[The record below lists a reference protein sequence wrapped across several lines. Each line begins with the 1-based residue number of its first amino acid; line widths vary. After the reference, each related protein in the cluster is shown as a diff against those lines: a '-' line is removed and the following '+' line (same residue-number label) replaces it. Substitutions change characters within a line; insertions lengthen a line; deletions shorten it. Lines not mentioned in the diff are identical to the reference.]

1 MTARSSIPK
10 AGDDAARRSTAWE
23 AVLLGLQMAFGA
35 TVGALGKAGAYF
47 LILILNLSNH
57 KLTKSKWVW
66 VKSPFLEAATKTTK
80 AT

>member
-1 MTARSSIPK
+1 
-10 AGDDAARRSTAWE
+10 
-23 AVLLGLQMAFGA
+23 MAFGA
-35 TVGALGKAGAYF
+35 TVGGLGKAGAYF

-66 VKSPFLEAATKTTK
+66 VKFPFLEAATKTTK